1 MVVGILLRAAAL
13 CAVLTRVCGGYISW
27 AWHCLV
33 LVLVLASP
41 GRDHQLAAD
50 SVDRY
55 QHQHTARHHSSQGTT
70 AALSSPHTAVT
81 KLDHW
86 TSSQPQ
92 QSSVIIPVL
101 DVSY

>member
-33 LVLVLASP
+33 LVLASP

-55 QHQHTARHHSSQGTT
+55 QHQHTSRHHSSQGTT

-86 TSSQPQ
+86 TLCQPQ

>member
-1 MVVGILLRAAAL
+1 MVVGILLRAASL

-50 SVDRY
+50 IRY
-55 QHQHTARHHSSQGTT
+55 
-70 AALSSPHTAVT
+70 
-81 KLDHW
+81 
-86 TSSQPQ
+86 
-92 QSSVIIPVL
+92 
-101 DVSY
+101 

>member
-86 TSSQPQ
+86 TSCQPQ

-101 DVSY
+101 DAC